1 MDRESRATWEKRIE
15 RWRDSG
21 LSAKE
26 YAAEVG
32 INAGSLK
39 WWAWRVGAAEKSQ
52 PPKVRARR
60 RRSPKI
66 ASAVT
71 SSPLTFVEMATTVTA
86 TDAIEIVLPSTVR
99 VRVRRG
105 FDDTTLRRVL
115 DVLEQRR

>member
-1 MDRESRATWEKRIE
+1 MNRESRATWEKRIE

-32 INAGSLK
+32 INVRSLK
-39 WWAWRVGAAEKSQ
+39 WWAWRIGAAQKSQ
-52 PPKVRARR
+52 APKTRARR

-71 SSPLTFVEMATTVTA
+71 SPPLTFVEMATTVA

-99 VRVRRG
+99 VHVRRG
-105 FDDTTLRRVL
+105 FDDATLRRVL
-115 DVLEQRR
+115 DVLESRR